1 MASSSLLFDNKNK
14 NKNKKNEKELLVVV
28 DAQQIKKIELA
39 TEGLHGYIY
48 RELIEEVSR
57 ENAIVIA
64 NYVLTQK
71 RDINLADTYRKTIIN
86 GLIVLSKFLKS
97 KSFKDITRDD
107 ILLYL
112 DSLRKPEPLDPLH
125 KWIGT
130 YNLRKQQLLKFF
142 KWLYYPDEKPEER
155 QIPPPMQDIHAL
167 KRKEQSIY
175 KPTDLWTT
183 EDDTLFLRYCP
194 NKRNR
199 CYHAISRDTSCR
211 PHEILKLKV
220 KDVVFRKSGSYQY
233 AEILVNGKT
242 GSRSIPLFNSIPYVK
257 DWIDN
262 HPQPGNPNAI
272 LIPSLNHSTFGRKM
286 SELSLNEIYRHYR
299 TTMFPRLLDDP
310 SVSPEDKQKIKELLK
325 KPWNPYIRRHSAIT
339 EKSKVL
345 KEHVLR
351 QHCGWSV
358 RSQMPQKY
366 LHYYGNESSESL
378 LEAYGIVTK
387 DLQQTDLLRPKQC
400 PNCNEPNKPDS
411 KFCTKCR
418 MVLTYDAYNETLEK
432 QQEKDEEIRNMKE
445 EIIALHE
452 SQKEILECLKYPDK
466 LAAIAREN

>member
-1 MASSSLLFDNKNK
+1 M
-14 NKNKKNEKELLVVV
+14 
-28 DAQQIKKIELA
+28 
-39 TEGLHGYIY
+39 YIG
-48 RELIEEVSR
+48 ELI
-57 ENAIVIA
+57 
-64 NYVLTQK
+64 T
-71 RDINLADTYRKTIIN
+71 
-86 GLIVLSKFLKS
+86 
-97 KSFKDITRDD
+97 
-107 ILLYL
+107 
-112 DSLRKPEPLDPLH
+112 
-125 KWIGT
+125 
-130 YNLRKQQLLKFF
+130 
-142 KWLYYPDEKPEER
+142 
-155 QIPPPMQDIHAL
+155 L

-175 KPTDLWTT
+175 KPTDLWTA

-194 NKRNR
+194 NKRDR

-220 KDVVFRKSGSYQY
+220 KDVIFRTSGNYQY

-257 DWIDN
+257 DCIDT
-262 HPQPGNPNAI
+262 HPQPGNPNAV
-272 LIPSLNHSTFGRKM
+272 LIPSFNYATFGRKM
-286 SELSLNEIYRHYR
+286 SELSLNKIYRRYR
-299 TTMFPRLLDDP
+299 TTIFPRLLDDP

-387 DLQQTDLLRPKQC
+387 DKQFADALRPKPC
-400 PNCNEPNKPDS
+400 PNCNEPNKPDA
-411 KFCTKCR
+411 KFCAKCR

-432 QQEKDEEIRNMKE
+432 QQDEAIQSMKE
-445 EIIALHE
+445 KYDSDITL
-452 SQKEILECLKYPDK
+452 LKDAISDMQQLLKNPEK
-466 LAAIAREN
+466 LVRSLKLLLL